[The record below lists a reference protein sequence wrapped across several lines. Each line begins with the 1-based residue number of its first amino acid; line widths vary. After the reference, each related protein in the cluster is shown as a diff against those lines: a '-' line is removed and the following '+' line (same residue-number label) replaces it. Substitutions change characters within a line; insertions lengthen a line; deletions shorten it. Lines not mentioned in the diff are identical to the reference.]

1 MNKITQK
8 QISKFLCRIS
18 VVFQKEH
25 AFDSDVEPHK
35 FPSLPEMSNR
45 SASDLSN
52 LEVMLC

>member
-1 MNKITQK
+1 MTKITQK

-52 LEVMLC
+52 LEVML